1 MPFPCI
7 NSNYFKF
14 SELKVGQQETL
25 TVKITEELIQEFA
38 NFSGDKNPIHLS
50 EKEASKSIFKKRVAH
65 GFLVSSFLS
74 SIYAN
79 LLPGKGSILIEQDLK
94 YLNPVFID
102 DEVIYKVTILK
113 IDNKSKI
120 IDLNTSCMTT
130 HEVIEGRAKVLLLN
144 L

>member
-50 EKEASKSIFKKRVAH
+50 EKEASKSILR
-65 GFLVSSFLS
+65 
-74 SIYAN
+74 
-79 LLPGKGSILIEQDLK
+79 KGWLM
-94 YLNPVFID
+94 VF
-102 DEVIYKVTILK
+102 
-113 IDNKSKI
+113 S
-120 IDLNTSCMTT
+120 
-130 HEVIEGRAKVLLLN
+130 
-144 L
+144 

>member
-1 MPFPCI
+1 M
-7 NSNYFKF
+7 
-14 SELKVGQQETL
+14 
-25 TVKITEELIQEFA
+25 
-38 NFSGDKNPIHLS
+38 
-50 EKEASKSIFKKRVAH
+50 AH

-130 HEVIEGRAKVLLLN
+130 HEVIEGKAKVLLLN